1 MKMNFSYITPV
12 PQNTALIDIALSK
25 TQRRSPTVVHPQY
38 SIVRIRK
45 FYMHKVK
52 KAGEEFK
59 MRLETITSEFPR
71 LEDIHPFYADLIN
84 VLYDRD
90 HYKLALGHV
99 SSTKKVIEGIVKEF
113 VKLLKY
119 GDTLYR
125 CKQLKRAALGR
136 MASSCKKLDKTLK
149 YLEEVRMHLGRLP
162 SIDPNSR
169 SLLICGFPNVG
180 KSSFINKIS
189 RAEVEVQP
197 YAFTTKSLYVG
208 HFDYNYLNWQVT
220 DTPGIL
226 DHELEDRNTIEMLS
240 ITALAHIKAV
250 VLYFFDLSGNCGH
263 TIEGQISL
271 FKTLSPLLD
280 SKIVIVLSKCDLQ
293 KLEEVDDMKDR
304 ELLNIFLEDR
314 VYIEISTKDE
324 YNVEKAKKLAC
335 DILLEE
341 RVGRKIENERIK
353 EYINRITMLKSKY
366 KKEKEPSFDIKRT
379 IEEIGNEQERY
390 FVKDEYKYDIIPEI
404 MNGKN
409 FCDFIDEDIVRKLNE
424 IEDEEDKMF
433 AVYSKNYDILTK
445 DQREDMKK
453 IYDKIE
459 EKKIERELRK
469 TNKVPKQKKINRRE
483 TQIVKVNRR
492 DRIPVHLAN
501 DKKPDRSKEKSRFDT
516 KGHYERKPKH
526 FYRFKGKNNRR

>member
-1 MKMNFSYITPV
+1 MKVNFNYITPV
-12 PQNTALIDIALSK
+12 PQNTSLIDIALSK
-25 TQRRSPTVVHPQY
+25 TQKRSPTVVHPQY

-59 MRLETITSEFPR
+59 LRLETIVKEFPR
-71 LEDIHPFYADLIN
+71 LEDIHPFYSDLIN
-84 VLYDRD
+84 VLYDKD

-99 SSTKKVIEGIVKEF
+99 SSTRKVCEGIVKEF

-125 CKQLKRAALGR
+125 CKQLKRGALGR
-136 MASSCKKLDKTLK
+136 MASACKKLDKTLT

-189 RAEVEVQP
+189 RADVEVQP

-208 HFDYNYLNWQVT
+208 HFDYNYLNWQVI

-263 TIEGQISL
+263 NIDEQISL
-271 FKTLSPLLD
+271 FNTLSPLLD
-280 SKIVIVLSKCDLQ
+280 SKIVIVLSKCDLL
-293 KLEEVDDMKDR
+293 KLDNVQDLKDKD
-304 ELLNIFLEDR
+304 LLKNFLQDKIF
-314 VYIEISTKDE
+314 IEISTQDE
-324 YNVEKAKKLAC
+324 FNVERAKKLAC

-341 RVGRKIENERIK
+341 RVDRKLENEKIK
-353 EYINRITMLKSKY
+353 EYINRITMSKSRY
-366 KKEKEPSFDIKRT
+366 QKEKEPPREIKRE
-379 IEEIGNEQERY
+379 IEELNNEQERY
-390 FVKDEYKYDIIPEI
+390 FCKEEYKYDQIPEI
-404 MNGKN
+404 INGKN
-409 FCDFIDEDIVRKLNE
+409 FCDFIDDDIVRKLNE
-424 IEDEEDKMF
+424 MEEEEDKMF
-433 AVYSKNYDILTK
+433 AIYTKNYDILTK
-445 DQREDMKK
+445 EQREDMKK

-469 TNKVPKQKKINRRE
+469 TNKVPRSKQINRKN

-526 FYRFKGKNNRR
+526 FFRFKGKNNRR

>member
-1 MKMNFSYITPV
+1 
-12 PQNTALIDIALSK
+12 
-25 TQRRSPTVVHPQY
+25 
-38 SIVRIRK
+38 
-45 FYMHKVK
+45 
-52 KAGEEFK
+52 
-59 MRLETITSEFPR
+59 
-71 LEDIHPFYADLIN
+71 
-84 VLYDRD
+84 
-90 HYKLALGHV
+90 
-99 SSTKKVIEGIVKEF
+99 
-113 VKLLKY
+113 
-119 GDTLYR
+119 
-125 CKQLKRAALGR
+125 
-136 MASSCKKLDKTLK
+136 
-149 YLEEVRMHLGRLP
+149 
-162 SIDPNSR
+162 
-169 SLLICGFPNVG
+169 
-180 KSSFINKIS
+180 
-189 RAEVEVQP
+189 
-197 YAFTTKSLYVG
+197 
-208 HFDYNYLNWQVT
+208 
-220 DTPGIL
+220 
-226 DHELEDRNTIEMLS
+226 
-240 ITALAHIKAV
+240 
-250 VLYFFDLSGNCGH
+250 
-263 TIEGQISL
+263 
-271 FKTLSPLLD
+271 
-280 SKIVIVLSKCDLQ
+280 
-293 KLEEVDDMKDR
+293 
-304 ELLNIFLEDR
+304 
-314 VYIEISTKDE
+314 
-324 YNVEKAKKLAC
+324 
-335 DILLEE
+335 
-341 RVGRKIENERIK
+341 
-353 EYINRITMLKSKY
+353 MLKSKY